1 MKTKLLPIIGAASG
15 ALLSIPQVV
24 LAEEAIEE
32 IVVTALPLNRGAD
45 ELTQAALVLDEDQLL
60 TQSAN
65 SIGETLANQLGMS
78 STYFGPVA
86 GRPVIRGQD
95 GSRVTVLD
103 GGISTLDAADVSPD
117 HAVPIEPLFAER
129 VEVIRGAG
137 TLLYGSGGA
146 GGVVNVI
153 DGRIPEARL
162 EEPLS
167 GAIELR
173 GDSATEERALAARL
187 DGGAGVLNWHVDVFD
202 RQTED
207 IEIPGFA
214 DADPA
219 DRDEDEEKGHV
230 TNTEGDASGYAGG
243 VSLVGDRG
251 HIGVSVS
258 RYETTYGV
266 PGHEH
271 EHEHGAGEEEEEG
284 HDDEAHEEEALIAPG
299 PFIDLEQTRIDVSGA
314 YAPDGFIESVRFKFG
329 HNDYEHAETEPTGE
343 VATLFEND
351 AWEGRLEAVHGE
363 MAGWRGALGV
373 QMSDRDFSSV
383 GEEAFVPPVETKTFG
398 VFLLEEFD
406 FGGGRL
412 EFGGRVERT
421 RHDPVADLPEFKETA
436 FSVAGGA
443 IWDLSDSFHVSA
455 HLSRTERSPQIE
467 ELYANGPHLA
477 TGLFEVGL
485 LAVPGGEVDEEI
497 AVNLDAGLHYHADN
511 LDWQI
516 SVFYNDI
523 QDYIFRLET
532 EDEIDELPVTPY
544 LQDDAEFYGV
554 EAEVM
559 ATLAEGLDLRVF
571 GDYVRGKTRDDDLP
585 RIQPMRLGAGL
596 TYSRQVWSTGIEA
609 IFHAEQNDIASFHT
623 DSYTMVNAHV
633 TLHVEGGGPLGFDVF
648 LKGTNLLDEDARRST
663 SFQAAHVPLPGVG
676 VQLGVRARFK

>member
-1 MKTKLLPIIGAASG
+1 MNRKLLAIIGG
-15 ALLSIPQVV
+15 AWCALFSIPQTV

-45 ELTQAALVLDEDQLL
+45 ELTQAALVVDEDQLL
-60 TQSAN
+60 TQSAS

-173 GDSATEERALAARL
+173 GDSATEERAVAARL
-187 DGGAGVLNWHVDVFD
+187 DGGAGMLNWHVDVFD

-214 DADPA
+214 DADPE
-219 DRDEDEEKGHV
+219 DRDEDEEKGRV
-230 TNTEGDASGYAGG
+230 PNTEGDATGYAGG

-251 HIGVSVS
+251 HVGVAVS

-266 PGHEH
+266 PGQEH
-271 EHEHGAGEEEEEG
+271 EHAAGGEGEEG
-284 HDDEAHEEEALIAPG
+284 HDNEAHEEEALIAPG

-314 YAPDGFIESVRFKFG
+314 YARDGLIESVRFKFG
-329 HNDYEHAETEPTGE
+329 RNDYEHAETEPTGE
-343 VATLFEND
+343 VATLFENV
-351 AWEGRLEAVHGE
+351 AWEGRLEAVHGD

-383 GEEAFVPPVETKTFG
+383 GEEAFVPPVQTRTLG
-398 VFLLEEFD
+398 LFLLEEFD

-421 RHDPVADLPEFKETA
+421 KHDPMPGLPDFRETA
-436 FSVAGGA
+436 FSVAGGVV
-443 IWDLSDSFHVSA
+443 WDLSDAYHVSA
-455 HLSRTERSPQIE
+455 NVSRTERSPQIE
-467 ELYANGPHLA
+467 ELYADGPHLA

-485 LAVPGGEVDEEI
+485 LAVPGGEVEEEI
-497 AVNLDAGLHYHADN
+497 AYNLDAGLHYHADN
-511 LDWQI
+511 LDWQV
-516 SVFYNDI
+516 SVFYNNI

-532 EDEIDELPVTPY
+532 EAGINELPVTPY
-544 LQDDAEFYGV
+544 VQDDAGFHGV
-554 EAEVM
+554 EAELT
-559 ATLAEGLDLRVF
+559 ATLVDGLDLRVS
-571 GDYVRGKTRDDDLP
+571 GDFVRGKTRDDDLP

-596 TYSRQVWSTGIEA
+596 TYSRRVWSTGIEA

-623 DSYTMVNAHV
+623 DSFTLVNAHV
-633 TLHVEGGGPLGFDVF
+633 TLHVEGGGPLGFEVF

-663 SFQAAHVPLPGVG
+663 SFQAAHVPLPGAG
-676 VQLGVRARFK
+676 IQFGVRARLN